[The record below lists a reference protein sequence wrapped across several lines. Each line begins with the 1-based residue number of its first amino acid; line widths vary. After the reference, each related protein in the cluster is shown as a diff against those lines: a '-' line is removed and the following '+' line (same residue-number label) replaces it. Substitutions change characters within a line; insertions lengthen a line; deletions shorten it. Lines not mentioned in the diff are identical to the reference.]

1 MMSQFTEPS
10 VHLTILQ
17 FGTAVAAATSFL
29 AAFWLQFQALGRQNM
44 AANSTAA
51 RDHWWPSPSLA
62 VGNGFFLTI
71 LLLVSRMADAHRLML
86 PLADYFDAFLLLG
99 LLLSLLWAYLQWTHH
114 LRALAAF
121 LLPMIFV
128 VQVVGLVLGEMGYRH
143 FGAHN
148 PWIAAHIA
156 SVLLGTASFAAGC
169 VGGITYLLA
178 DRRLKKCG
186 QTGWN
191 FFQLPSLATIEK
203 FTRHAVVLGFALLTV
218 AAITGIFRA
227 VRDPRL
233 MGKEWY
239 FAPKVILTAVVW
251 LVYGVLLNIRLVP
264 ILRGARCAW
273 LSIIG
278 FVLLLAVFAA
288 ML

>member
-1 MMSQFTEPS
+1 MPHLTEPA

-17 FGTAVAAATSFL
+17 FATAAAAATSFL
-29 AAFWLQFQALGRQNM
+29 AAFWLQFQELRQQN
-44 AANSTAA
+44 AVRRSATA
-51 RDHWWPSPSLA
+51 RDHWWPSPYIA
-62 VGNGFFLTI
+62 VGNGVFLTI

-99 LLLSLLWAYLQWTHH
+99 LLLSMLWAYLQWTHH
-114 LRALAAF
+114 LRALATF
-121 LLPMIFV
+121 LLPMIFAV
-128 VQVVGLVLGEMGYRH
+128 LVVGLVLGEMGYQH

-148 PWIAAHIA
+148 PWTAAHIA

-186 QTGWN
+186 RPGWN
-191 FFQLPSLATIEK
+191 FSQMPSLASVEK
-203 FTRHAVVLGFALLTV
+203 FTRHAIVLGFALLTV

-233 MGKEWY
+233 MGKDWY
-239 FAPKVILTAVVW
+239 VAPKVILTAVVW
-251 LVYGVLLNIRLVP
+251 LVYAALLNIRLVP

-278 FVLLLAVFAA
+278 FVLLMAIFAV